1 MIFRGREGITRRQRL
16 TPAMGWNREVEVSAD
31 QSMTESAEAIALAGA
46 IRAGDEAAFNTV
58 AQRHR
63 RELLIHCYRMLG
75 SLQDA
80 EDAVQ
85 DALLRAWKYRESLKE
100 GAPVRPWLYR
110 VATNACL
117 DAIGHDARRS
127 ALAAKSSAEAPGA
140 PLAPAEVTWLQPI
153 PDAILE
159 PTAPRDSEPETVV
172 LTRETIEIAFLTVI
186 QLLSPQQRAVL
197 ILRDVLGWSAKETA
211 ELLDVSVAAANS
223 ALQRARVTLRTKLP
237 SRRAEWP
244 AGADASAAE
253 RELLRR
259 YVEACEKADIGAF
272 ESMLREDAVSRM
284 PPQPEVTLG
293 REAILKLWMDAGF
306 GTEAFGNLRCVTTR
320 ANRQPAVAVYVLQ
333 SGDTTY
339 RAMALDVLQIE
350 EGIIAEVVTF
360 GPEVFPAFALPLTM
374 DAEGGR
380 HARH

>member
-1 MIFRGREGITRRQRL
+1 MGRNG
-16 TPAMGWNREVEVSAD
+16 EVEVSAN

-46 IRAGDEAAFNTV
+46 VRAGDEAAFNKV
-58 AQRHR
+58 AERYR

-140 PLAPAEVTWLQPI
+140 ALAPAEVTWLQPI

-159 PTAPRDSEPETVV
+159 STAPRDSEPETIV
-172 LTRETIEIAFLTVI
+172 LTQETIGLAFLTVI

-197 ILRDVLGWSAKETA
+197 ILRDVLDWSAKETA
-211 ELLDVSVAAANS
+211 ELLDINVAAANS
-223 ALQRARVTLRTKLP
+223 ALQRARATLRTKLP
-237 SRRAEWP
+237 SRRPEWP
-244 AGADASAAE
+244 AGVDASTAE
-253 RELLRR
+253 RELLRK
-259 YVEACEKADIGAF
+259 YIEACEKADIGAF
-272 ESMLREDAVSRM
+272 ESLIREDAVCRM
-284 PPQPEVTLG
+284 PPQPEVSVG
-293 REAILKLWMDAGF
+293 REAILKLFTDAGF
-306 GTEAFGNLRCVTTR
+306 GTEAFGHLRCVITR

-339 RAMALDVLQIE
+339 RAMAIDILQIE
-350 EGIIAEVVTF
+350 EGIVTEIVTF
-360 GPEVFPAFALPLTM
+360 GPEFFPVFALPLTM
-374 DAEGGR
+374 DPEGGG
-380 HARH
+380 HASN

>member
-1 MIFRGREGITRRQRL
+1 MST
-16 TPAMGWNREVEVSAD
+16 D
-31 QSMTESAEAIALAGA
+31 QGMTESAEAIALAGA
-46 IRAGDEAAFNTV
+46 VRAGDEASFNTV
-58 AQRHR
+58 AERFR

-100 GAPVRPWLYR
+100 GAPMRPWLYR

-117 DAIGHDARRS
+117 DTIGQDARRS
-127 ALAAKSSAEAPGA
+127 ALAAKSSAETPGA
-140 PLAPAEVTWLQPI
+140 RLAPAEVTWLQPI

-159 PTAPRDSEPETVV
+159 RAAPRDSEPETVV
-172 LTRETIEIAFLTVI
+172 LSRETIELAFMTVI
-186 QLLSPQQRAVL
+186 QLLSAQQRAVL

-211 ELLDVSVAAANS
+211 ELLDESIAAVNS
-223 ALQRARVTLRTKLP
+223 ALQRARATLRNKLP
-237 SRRAEWP
+237 ARRPEWP

-259 YVEACEKADIGAF
+259 YVEAGEKADIGAF
-272 ESMLREDAVSRM
+272 EALIREDAVSRM

-293 REAILKLWMDAGF
+293 RAAILKLMTDAGF
-306 GTEAFGNLRCVTTR
+306 GTEAFGHLRCVTTR
-320 ANRQPAVAVYVLQ
+320 ANRQPAVAFYVLQ
-333 SGDTTY
+333 PGDTTY

-350 EGIIAEVVTF
+350 EGIITEIVTF
-360 GPEVFPAFALPLTM
+360 GPEVFPAFALQLTR
-374 DAEGGR
+374 DYVKF
-380 HARH
+380 

>member
-1 MIFRGREGITRRQRL
+1 
-16 TPAMGWNREVEVSAD
+16 MGWNGEVEVSAD

-46 IRAGDEAAFNTV
+46 VRAGDEAAFNTV
-58 AQRHR
+58 AERHR

-223 ALQRARVTLRTKLP
+223 ALQRAVSLCVRSCPRADRSGQPGRTPVRPNASCSGGTSK
-237 SRRAEWP
+237 P
-244 AGADASAAE
+244 AKRPTSA
-253 RELLRR
+253 R
-259 YVEACEKADIGAF
+259 
-272 ESMLREDAVSRM
+272 S
-284 PPQPEVTLG
+284 
-293 REAILKLWMDAGF
+293 
-306 GTEAFGNLRCVTTR
+306 
-320 ANRQPAVAVYVLQ
+320 NR
-333 SGDTTY
+333 
-339 RAMALDVLQIE
+339 
-350 EGIIAEVVTF
+350 
-360 GPEVFPAFALPLTM
+360 
-374 DAEGGR
+374 
-380 HARH
+380 

>member
-1 MIFRGREGITRRQRL
+1 M
-16 TPAMGWNREVEVSAD
+16 NAD
-31 QSMTESAEAIALAGA
+31 QSMTKSADAISLAGA
-46 IRAGDEAAFNTV
+46 VRAGDEAAFNTV
-58 AQRHR
+58 TERYRH
-63 RELLIHCYRMLG
+63 ELLIHCYRMLG

-127 ALAAKSSAEAPGA
+127 ALAAKSSAEPQGT
-140 PLAPAEVTWLQPI
+140 PLSPAEVTWLQPI

-159 PTAPRDSEPETVV
+159 PTVPGDSEPETVV
-172 LTRETIEIAFLTVI
+172 LTQETIGLAFLTVI

-197 ILRDVLGWSAKETA
+197 ILCDVLCWSAKETA
-211 ELLDVSVAAANS
+211 ELLDISVAAVNS

-237 SRRAEWP
+237 SRRPEWP
-244 AGADASAAE
+244 AGTDTSATE
-253 RELLRR
+253 RELLRK
-259 YVEACEKADIGAF
+259 YIEACEKADIGAF
-272 ESMLREDAVSRM
+272 ESILREDAVCRM
-284 PPQPEVTLG
+284 PPQPEVSVG
-293 REAILKLWMDAGF
+293 RDAILKLFTDAGF
-306 GTEAFGNLRCVTTR
+306 GTEAFGQLRCVTTR

-339 RAMALDVLQIE
+339 RAVALDILQIE
-350 EGIIAEVVTF
+350 EGSVTEIVTF
-360 GPEVFPAFALPLTM
+360 GPEVFPTFALPLTI
-374 DAEGGR
+374 DSEGGR
-380 HARH
+380 DTFPTHRL

>member
-1 MIFRGREGITRRQRL
+1 
-16 TPAMGWNREVEVSAD
+16 MGKNGEIEVSAD
-31 QSMTESAEAIALAGA
+31 QTMTASADATALAGA
-46 IRAGDEAAFNTV
+46 VRAGDEAAFNTV
-58 AQRHR
+58 AERHR

-100 GAPVRPWLYR
+100 GAPMRPWLYR

-117 DAIGHDARRS
+117 DVIGHDARRS

-153 PDAILE
+153 PDAILDRA
-159 PTAPRDSEPETVV
+159 APRDSEPETVV
-172 LTRETIEIAFLTVI
+172 LTQETIGLAFLTVI

-197 ILRDVLGWSAKETA
+197 ILRDVLGWSANETA

-223 ALQRARVTLRTKLP
+223 ALQRARVTLSTKLP
-237 SRRAEWP
+237 SRRPEWP
-244 AGADASAAE
+244 AGVDASAAE
-253 RELLRR
+253 RELVRR

-272 ESMLREDAVSRM
+272 ESLLREDAVCRM
-284 PPQPEVTLG
+284 PPQPEISVG
-293 REAILKLWMDAGF
+293 RDAILKLFTDAGF
-306 GTEAFGNLRCVTTR
+306 GTEAFGQLRCVITR

-339 RAMALDVLQIE
+339 RPVAIDILQIE
-350 EGIIAEVVTF
+350 EGVVTEIITF
-360 GPEVFPAFALPLTM
+360 GPEVFPTFALPLTM
-374 DAEGGR
+374 DWAGGSR
-380 HARH
+380 CKEPVSGH

>member
-1 MIFRGREGITRRQRL
+1 M
-16 TPAMGWNREVEVSAD
+16 SAN
-31 QSMTESAEAIALAGA
+31 QNMTESAEAISLANA
-46 IRAGDEAAFNTV
+46 VRAGDEAAFNSV
-58 AQRHR
+58 AARYR

-100 GAPVRPWLYR
+100 GAPMRPWLYR

-117 DAIGHDARRS
+117 DASGQDARRS
-127 ALAAKSSAEAPGA
+127 ALAAKTAAEVPGA

-159 PTAPRDSEPETVV
+159 PAAPRDFEPETVA
-172 LTRETIEIAFLTVI
+172 LSRENIGIAFMTVI

-197 ILRDVLGWSAKETA
+197 ILRDVLGWSANETA
-211 ELLDVSVAAANS
+211 GLLDESVAAVNS
-223 ALQRARVTLRTKLP
+223 ALQRARTTLRTKLP
-237 SRRAEWP
+237 SRRPEWP

-259 YVEACEKADIGAF
+259 YVEAGEKADIRAF
-272 ESMLREDAVSRM
+272 EALIREDAVSRM

-293 REAILKLWMDAGF
+293 RDAILKLMTDAGF
-306 GTEAFGNLRCVTTR
+306 GTEAFGQLRCVITR
-320 ANRQPAVAVYVLQ
+320 ANRQPAVAFYVLQ

-339 RAMALDVLQIE
+339 RAMALDVLHIE
-350 EGIIAEVVTF
+350 EGIVIEMVTF

-374 DAEGGR
+374 DSEGAR
-380 HARH
+380 HAWH

>member
-1 MIFRGREGITRRQRL
+1 MGRNG
-16 TPAMGWNREVEVSAD
+16 EVEVSAD

-46 IRAGDEAAFNTV
+46 VRAGDEAAFNTV
-58 AQRHR
+58 AERHR

-172 LTRETIEIAFLTVI
+172 LTQETIGLAFLTVI

-223 ALQRARVTLRTKLP
+223 ALQRARATLRTKLP
-237 SRRAEWP
+237 SRRPEWP

-259 YVEACEKADIGAF
+259 YIEACEKADIGAF
-272 ESMLREDAVSRM
+272 ESTAPRRRSLPHATAAGGFRGPRGHLEALYGRRFWHRGVRPAAVRHH
-284 PPQPEVTLG
+284 T
-293 REAILKLWMDAGF
+293 
-306 GTEAFGNLRCVTTR
+306 
-320 ANRQPAVAVYVLQ
+320 RQPATGGGCLCAPV
-333 SGDTTY
+333 
-339 RAMALDVLQIE
+339 
-350 EGIIAEVVTF
+350 
-360 GPEVFPAFALPLTM
+360 
-374 DAEGGR
+374 GR
-380 HARH
+380 HDLPSGGSRYPAN

>member
-1 MIFRGREGITRRQRL
+1 M
-16 TPAMGWNREVEVSAD
+16 SSD
-31 QSMTESAEAIALAGA
+31 QSMTESAEAIALADA
-46 IRAGDEAAFNTV
+46 VRAGNEAAFNTV
-58 AQRHR
+58 AERHR

-100 GAPVRPWLYR
+100 GAVVRPWLYR

-117 DAIGHDARRS
+117 DAIGHDARRA
-127 ALAAKSSAEAPGA
+127 ALAAKSSAETPGA
-140 PLAPAEVTWLQPI
+140 SLAPAEVTWLQPI

-159 PTAPRDSEPETVV
+159 PAAPPDSGPETAA

-223 ALQRARVTLRTKLP
+223 ALQRARVVLRTKLP
-237 SRRAEWP
+237 SRRPEWP

-259 YVEACEKADIGAF
+259 YVEACEQADIGAF
-272 ESMLREDAVSRM
+272 ESLLREDAVSRM
-284 PPQPEVTLG
+284 PPQEEVTLG
-293 REAILKLWMDAGF
+293 RAAIMKLWTDAGF
-306 GTEAFGNLRCVTTR
+306 GTEAFGDLRCVTTR
-320 ANRQPAVAVYVLQ
+320 ANRQPAVAVYVFQ
-333 SGDTTY
+333 SGDTAY

-374 DAEGGR
+374 DPESGR

>member
-1 MIFRGREGITRRQRL
+1 
-16 TPAMGWNREVEVSAD
+16 
-31 QSMTESAEAIALAGA
+31 MTESAEANALAGA
-46 IRAGDEAAFNTV
+46 FRAGEESAFNSV

-117 DAIGHDARRS
+117 DAIGRDARRS

-153 PDAILE
+153 PDALLE
-159 PTAPRDSEPETVV
+159 PTVPRDSEPETVV
-172 LTRETIEIAFLTVI
+172 LTQETIGLAFLTAI

-223 ALQRARVTLRTKLP
+223 ALQRAHATLRTKLP
-237 SRRAEWP
+237 SRRPEWP
-244 AGADASAAE
+244 TGVDTTAAE

-259 YVEACEKADIGAF
+259 YIEACEKADIGAF
-272 ESMLREDAVSRM
+272 VPLLREDAVCRM
-284 PPQPEVTLG
+284 PPQPEVSVG
-293 REAILKLWMDAGF
+293 REAILKLFTDAGF
-306 GTEAFGNLRCVTTR
+306 GTEAFGQLRCVITR
-320 ANRQPAVAVYVLQ
+320 SNRQPAVAVYVLN
-333 SGDTTY
+333 SGDATY
-339 RAMALDVLQIE
+339 RAVAVDILQIE
-350 EGIIAEVVTF
+350 DGMVTEILTF
-360 GPEVFPAFALPLTM
+360 GPDVFPTFALPLTILESEIM
-374 DAEGGR
+374 ALSN
-380 HARH
+380 AS

>member
-1 MIFRGREGITRRQRL
+1 
-16 TPAMGWNREVEVSAD
+16 MGKNREIEVTADQTMTASAD
-31 QSMTESAEAIALAGA
+31 ATALAGA
-46 IRAGDEAAFNTV
+46 VRAGDEAAFNTV
-58 AQRHR
+58 ASRHR

-117 DAIGHDARRS
+117 DFIGHDARRS
-127 ALAAKSSAEAPGA
+127 ALAARSSAETPGA

-153 PDAILE
+153 PDALLE
-159 PTAPRDSEPETVV
+159 PTAPRDSEPETVA
-172 LTRETIEIAFLTVI
+172 LTQETIGLAFLTVI

-197 ILRDVLGWSAKETA
+197 ILRDVLGWSANETA

-223 ALQRARVTLRTKLP
+223 ALQRAHATLRTKLP
-237 SRRAEWP
+237 SRRPEWP
-244 AGADASAAE
+244 AGVDASAAE
-253 RELLRR
+253 RELLRK
-259 YVEACEKADIGAF
+259 YVEACEKADISAF
-272 ESMLREDAVSRM
+272 VPLLREDAVCRM
-284 PPQPEVTLG
+284 PPQPEVTVG
-293 REAILKLWMDAGF
+293 REAILKLFTDAGF
-306 GTEAFGNLRCVTTR
+306 GTEAFGQLRCVTTR

-339 RAMALDVLQIE
+339 RPVAVDILQVE
-350 EGIIAEVVTF
+350 EGIITEILTF
-360 GPEVFPAFALPLTM
+360 GPEVFPTFALPLTM
-374 DAEGGR
+374 DLAGAAG
-380 HARH
+380 HGH

>member
-1 MIFRGREGITRRQRL
+1 MGRNGEI
-16 TPAMGWNREVEVSAD
+16 EVSAD
-31 QSMTESAEAIALAGA
+31 QTMTASAEAIALAGA
-46 IRAGDEAAFNTV
+46 VRAGDEAAFNTV
-58 AQRHR
+58 AERHR

-172 LTRETIEIAFLTVI
+172 LTQETIGLAFLTVI

-197 ILRDVLGWSAKETA
+197 ILCDVLGWSAKETA

-237 SRRAEWP
+237 SRRPEWP
-244 AGADASAAE
+244 AGTDASAAE

-272 ESMLREDAVSRM
+272 ESMLREDAVCRM

-293 REAILKLWMDAGF
+293 REAILKLLTDAGF
-306 GTEAFGNLRCVTTR
+306 GTEAFGDLRCVTTR

-339 RAMALDVLQIE
+339 RPVALDILQIE
-350 EGIIAEVVTF
+350 EGIITEIVTF
-360 GPEVFPAFALPLTM
+360 GPEVFPTFALPLTM
-374 DAEGGR
+374 DSEGGR

>member
-1 MIFRGREGITRRQRL
+1 M
-16 TPAMGWNREVEVSAD
+16 SAD
-31 QSMTESAEAIALAGA
+31 QSMTDSAEAIALAGA
-46 IRAGDEAAFNTV
+46 VRAGNEAAFNTV
-58 AQRHR
+58 AERHR

-127 ALAAKSSAEAPGA
+127 ALAARSSAEAPGA

-159 PTAPRDSEPETVV
+159 PTAPRNSEPETVV

-237 SRRAEWP
+237 SRRPEWP
-244 AGADASAAE
+244 AGTDASAAE

-259 YVEACEKADIGAF
+259 YVEACERPDVAAF
-272 ESMLREDAVSRM
+272 ESLLREDAVMRM
-284 PPQPEVTLG
+284 PPQEEVTVG
-293 REAILKLWMDAGF
+293 REAIMKLCMDAGF
-306 GTEAFGNLRCVTTR
+306 GTEAFGDLRCVNTR
-320 ANRQPAVAVYVLQ
+320 ANRQPAVAVYVRH

-339 RAMALDVLQIE
+339 RAMALDVLHIE

-360 GPEVFPAFALPLTM
+360 GPEVFPAFALPLTL
-374 DAEGGR
+374 DSEGER

>member
-1 MIFRGREGITRRQRL
+1 
-16 TPAMGWNREVEVSAD
+16 MGWNREVEVSAD

-46 IRAGDEAAFNTV
+46 VRAGNEAAFNTV
-58 AQRHR
+58 AERHR

-117 DAIGHDARRS
+117 DAIGHDARRA
-127 ALAAKSSAEAPGA
+127 ALAAKASAETPGA

-159 PTAPRDSEPETVV
+159 PAAPPDSEPETVA

-237 SRRAEWP
+237 SRRPEWP

-272 ESMLREDAVSRM
+272 ESLLREDAVSRM
-284 PPQPEVTLG
+284 PPQEEVTLG
-293 REAILKLWMDAGF
+293 REAIMKLWTDAGF
-306 GTEAFGNLRCVTTR
+306 GTETFGDLRCVTTR
-320 ANRQPAVAVYVLQ
+320 ANRQPAVAVYVLH
-333 SGDTTY
+333 SADTSY

-350 EGIIAEVVTF
+350 EGLIAEVVTF

-374 DAEGGR
+374 DSESGR
-380 HARH
+380 HAPH